1 MNRQQRK
8 NQKHAGVP
16 HRSAGVTKPG
26 VGLSHGSLKAPNLM
40 LAGTP
45 SVIELTQQ
53 NFASSIDGHPLA
65 VVNFWAPS
73 SALCRTFTP
82 ILVAAAARNPDLLFS
97 QVNAEDQQ
105 AIAAQFDI
113 RSVPALLIFRH
124 NIIVYGK
131 AGALEARKL
140 DDVLAAVRALDME
153 EVRRKVVSVDEIA
166 LGTSGAPSTDGGSQA
181 AADTSLLSIE
191 TYLRPSLRGPR
202 SVLMDAVPRLAAGGL
217 VAIRNAF
224 EPEFAERMYRSLDTC
239 TAWRVYEGYERDFHY
254 HHHNLYDAPDFPAD
268 LAWCSQIFD
277 SPSTKA
283 WATRLSGRSC
293 PGPAEVSAAWY
304 LPGDHS
310 LPHNDVAPSGPNLS
324 RQFAFVWHLA
334 KDWRP
339 EWGGALFWCSKGCY
353 LPPEFNTLWLFNVVP
368 ESTHFV
374 THVSPYAQGKR
385 LAINGWWTGP
395 ATTGAPVWKGPDRV
409 SAGSSEIVIY

>member
-1 MNRQQRK
+1 MKSHKRK
-8 NQKHAGVP
+8 DRKPASVP
-16 HRSAGVTKPG
+16 YGPLGVT
-26 VGLSHGSLKAPNLM
+26 
-40 LAGTP
+40 TP
-45 SVIELTQQ
+45 IVSMSRRLLNEQGPVSSETLGVIELTEQ
-53 NFASSIDGHPLA
+53 NFASSVDGHPLA
-65 VVNFWAPS
+65 VICFWAPS
-73 SALCRTFTP
+73 SAPCRAFAP
-82 ILVAAAARNPDLLFS
+82 IFAAAAGRNPDVLFS
-97 QVNAEDQQ
+97 RVNAEDQQ
-105 AIAAQFDI
+105 AIGAQFDV
-113 RSVPALLIFRH
+113 RSTPTLLIFRS
-124 NIIVYGK
+124 NIIVYAR
-131 AGALEARKL
+131 AGVLQAREL

-153 EVRRKVVSVDEIA
+153 EVRRKVVSVEEVA
-166 LGTSGAPSTDGGSQA
+166 LGTAGASSTDGGSQA

-191 TYLRPSLRGPR
+191 TYLRPSLRGPG
-202 SVLMDAVPRLAAGGL
+202 SALMDAVPRLAAGGL

-224 EPEFAERMYRSLDTC
+224 EPEFAERMHRSLDTC
-239 TAWRVYEGYERDFHY
+239 TAWRVYEGYEGDFHY
-254 HHHNLYDAPDFPAD
+254 HHHNLFDAPDFPAD
-268 LAWCSQIFD
+268 LAGCSKIFD

-353 LPPEFNTLWLFNVVP
+353 LPPEFNTLWLFNVGP

-395 ATTGAPVWKGPDRV
+395 ATTGAPVWKGPDRI